1 MQKAE
6 FQDKTS
12 SLDFTWIIKKLTQK
26 DPNVAKLWTKEGV
39 EDAIMQYKNFM
50 FLLYKYHGR
59 EDLKLVPSIE
69 VDEIWHHHILDTRS
83 YARDCSN
90 IYGYFMHH
98 FPYFGMRGDDDFKD
112 LNACFAKT
120 QEIYFEEFGEY
131 MFEVDF

>member
-1 MQKAE
+1 MKAE
-6 FQDKTS
+6 FEFKTA

-26 DPNVAKLWTKEGV
+26 DPNVAKLWTEEGV
-39 EDAIMQYKNFM
+39 KDAIMQYKNFM
-50 FLLYKYHGR
+50 FLLHKYHGKT
-59 EDLKLVPSIE
+59 DIKLVPSIE

-83 YARDCSN
+83 YQRDCEKV
-90 IYGYFMHH
+90 YGYFMHH

-112 LNACFAKT
+112 LNECFAKT